1 MLVDTDRIDK
11 VVFLSAPRERVWA
24 AIADAKRFG
33 SWFGIRFEGEF
44 AVDAHLV
51 GTIVPTEVDPAMAQA
66 MAPHAGLTVDFY
78 IERIEPMN
86 VFVYRWHPF
95 AIDRDVDY
103 SAEETTTVTFALADA
118 PAGTSL
124 KIMEIGFDG
133 LPFERRG
140 PAFEANDEGWFE
152 QTKLLEK
159 YLAHSRA

>member
-11 VVFLSAPRERVWA
+11 TVVFAAPRERVWA

-33 SWFGIRFEGEF
+33 TWFGIRFDGEF

-51 GTIVPTEVDPAMAQA
+51 GTIVPAEVDPAMVEA
-66 MAPHAGLTVDFY
+66 MSPHAGLTVDFY

-86 VFVYRWHPF
+86 AFVYRWHPF
-95 AIDRDVDY
+95 AIDPTVDY
-103 SAEETTTVTFALADA
+103 SKEETTTVTFALADA

-124 KIMEIGFDG
+124 KITEIGFDE

-140 PAFEANDEGWFE
+140 VAFEANDEGWVE
-152 QTKLLEK
+152 QTKQLEK
-159 YLAHSRA
+159 YLARLRD